1 MKVASI
7 EEYRHLLFTGEVPTG
22 FKLEE
27 DVSDGEY
34 MWVIRKGD
42 ILDQVYRM
50 YSGDGFWV
58 ALLDTGHLCFAS
70 NGYGYTLYGN
80 TFPMEGYCA
89 FIGKGRCHYKVV
101 KVRQ

>member
-22 FKLEE
+22 FKLE
-27 DVSDGEY
+27 DDRSCQRY
-34 MWVIRKGD
+34 LWVIRKGN

-58 ALLDTGHLCFAS
+58 ALLDTGFLCFVN
-70 NGYGYTLYGN
+70 NGYKDAYLKEADTIWVG
-80 TFPMEGYCA
+80 EGV
-89 FIGKGRCHYKVV
+89 CHYKVT
-101 KVRQ
+101 RL